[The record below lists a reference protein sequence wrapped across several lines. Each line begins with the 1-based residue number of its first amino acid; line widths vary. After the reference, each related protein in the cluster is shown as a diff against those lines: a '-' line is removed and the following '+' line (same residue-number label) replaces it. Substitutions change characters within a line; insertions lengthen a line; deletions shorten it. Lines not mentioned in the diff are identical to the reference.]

1 MYLGG
6 YWYINSRSLS
16 SKEKLIKH
24 TGVLSWF
31 SELGHANNLFVS
43 DVRLVWTAIEGLP
56 ICAWNKDAIAKIVSP
71 WGTLS
76 DDDTNN
82 GNSLNTRV
90 SRVHSGVNQ
99 SFSLKSRGSIMDV
112 IENLVDIGQTTGPSA
127 GFSGGIL
134 CVWDPNIFVKDN
146 ATISDSFVA
155 VRDLS
160 EKKSLWEYITHI
172 IDLWDGECIILGL
185 IDLPLK
191 GYSYTWSIK
200 SASKMSKLDRFLV
213 SEGLLM
219 LFPSLSALCLE
230 RHLSDHRPI
239 IMREVVVDYGPSP
252 FRVYHSWFTKDGFD
266 KLVED
271 SWKTSSFAD
280 SSKITILR
288 KKFQAL
294 KASIKAWCKDD
305 KHRSSEYRLSIQS
318 RISDLDKMFDSGHSN
333 EELVN
338 ERTSLL
344 KVLHN
349 INKYHSLDMAQKAKV
364 RWSIEGDKNSKFF
377 HGIINMK
384 RSQLAIHGVLIEGD
398 WIDKPYKVKNKFLNH
413 FSNRFARPTGP
424 NIVLDSNM
432 FKQLSSEQIA
442 DLECDVTYDEIKRA
456 VWDCG
461 TNKSP
466 GPDGFTFDFI
476 RTYWKIINQD
486 VVNAVREFFVTSKFP
501 PGSNSSFIAL
511 IPKKQDAK
519 LVKDFRPISLIGC
532 FYKIIAKILANRL
545 SMVILDLI
553 SDVQSA
559 FVPNRQILY
568 GPFILNKLISW
579 CKFHK
584 SKAMIFKVDFEKAFD
599 SVRWDYLD
607 GILSNFGFGSKW
619 REWIQ
624 GCLSSAMGSIL
635 VNGSPTS
642 EFKFHKGL
650 KQGDP
655 LSPFLFI
662 LVMESL
668 HLSFNNILNAGL
680 FKGIRID
687 DSLTLSYLFY
697 ADDAIFIEEV
707 KAAASIIGC
716 STFSNPFTYLG
727 VKVGMSS
734 SRRKSWDEVIGK
746 ISACLSKWKI
756 KTLSIGGRL
765 TLIKSVLT
773 SLPLYHMP
781 IYKAPMGVLRD
792 MESFR
797 KRFFNGI
804 DKNERKISMIGWNKI
819 LASKKKVLSCDR
831 LLGIALLESS
841 VLCPPKRKVAR
852 WWDFDIPEFSSYS
865 YEEWI
870 TWFKSIRI
878 PKAVKDVLEGVCYVV
893 GDLEISQR
901 GAFWKFS
908 ASFGSSL

>member
-1 MYLGG
+1 
-6 YWYINSRSLS
+6 
-16 SKEKLIKH
+16 
-24 TGVLSWF
+24 
-31 SELGHANNLFVS
+31 
-43 DVRLVWTAIEGLP
+43 
-56 ICAWNKDAIAKIVSP
+56 
-71 WGTLS
+71 
-76 DDDTNN
+76 
-82 GNSLNTRV
+82 
-90 SRVHSGVNQ
+90 
-99 SFSLKSRGSIMDV
+99 
-112 IENLVDIGQTTGPSA
+112 
-127 GFSGGIL
+127 
-134 CVWDPNIFVKDN
+134 
-146 ATISDSFVA
+146 
-155 VRDLS
+155 
-160 EKKSLWEYITHI
+160 
-172 IDLWDGECIILGL
+172 
-185 IDLPLK
+185 
-191 GYSYTWSIK
+191 
-200 SASKMSKLDRFLV
+200 
-213 SEGLLM
+213 
-219 LFPSLSALCLE
+219 
-230 RHLSDHRPI
+230 
-239 IMREVVVDYGPSP
+239 
-252 FRVYHSWFTKDGFD
+252 
-266 KLVED
+266 
-271 SWKTSSFAD
+271 
-280 SSKITILR
+280 
-288 KKFQAL
+288 
-294 KASIKAWCKDD
+294 
-305 KHRSSEYRLSIQS
+305 
-318 RISDLDKMFDSGHSN
+318 
-333 EELVN
+333 
-338 ERTSLL
+338 
-344 KVLHN
+344 
-349 INKYHSLDMAQKAKV
+349 MAQKAKV
-364 RWSIEGDKNSKFF
+364 RWSIEGDENSKFF
-377 HGIINMK
+377 YGIINMK
-384 RSQLAIHGVLIEGD
+384 QSQLAIRGVLIEGD
-398 WIDKPYKVKNKFLNH
+398 WIDKPYRVKNEFLNH

-545 SMVILDLI
+545 SMVISDLI

-559 FVPNRQILY
+559 FVPN
-568 GPFILNKLISW
+568 LN
-579 CKFHK
+579 
-584 SKAMIFKVDFEKAFD
+584 FEKAFD
-599 SVRWDYLD
+599 SLRWDYLD
-607 GILSNFGFGSKW
+607 GILSNFGFGSKR

-642 EFKFHKGL
+642 KFKFHKGL

-662 LVMESL
+662 LVMDSL
-668 HLSFNNILNAGL
+668 HLSFNNIMNAGL
-680 FKGIRID
+680 FKGIHID
-687 DSLTLSYLFY
+687 DSLTLSHLFY
-697 ADDAIFIEEV
+697 VDDAIFIV

-746 ISACLSKWKI
+746 IFARLSKWKI

-765 TLIKSVLT
+765 MLIKSVLT

-797 KRFFNGI
+797 RRFFNGI
-804 DKNERKISMIGWNKI
+804 DKNERKISMIGSVLRSSPWICIIRELSSLSSQGINV
-819 LASKKKVLSCDR
+819 LAHLKKKVGNGVHTSFWEDSWIKDIPLSQSYPCLYALENRKHITVAEKISEDTLIASYRRTPRGGVEEDQFFQLIELVDSVSSARTYIDDLLLPTVGSPTRWAKVVLIKINIFAWKVCLDKLPMRLNLSLCGIDIPSIVCPNCSLAGESCSHLFFSCSMAR
-831 LLGIALLESS
+831 LLW
-841 VLCPPKRKVAR
+841 RKFAR

-865 YEEWI
+865 YEKWI

-878 PKAVKDVLEGVCYVV
+878 PKAVKDVLEGVFYVMWWV
-893 GDLEISQR
+893 QPFLEILGLVTDVEANLEQYKIDQAAINSEAAAQRALLQETIEKNKSLIYQQPQHPTQTPAYTSFSGLYFDSQGFPLPMGSIGFGPFSTGEQGSNYNCGPPMSKE
-901 GAFWKFS
+901 GAFP
-908 ASFGSSL
+908 SFGELSLGNSEGIFISEHAIDATP

>member
-1 MYLGG
+1 MAYSLFLLCFPAFLVVPNSGLIITTVVRNSHDKAAACGGCLSALGG
-6 YWYINSRSLS
+6 GGLRRTKSFAVVRLG
-16 SKEKLIKH
+16 L
-24 TGVLSWF
+24 
-31 SELGHANNLFVS
+31 LGHA
-43 DVRLVWTAIEGLP
+43 
-56 ICAWNKDAIAKIVSP
+56 
-71 WGTLS
+71 
-76 DDDTNN
+76 
-82 GNSLNTRV
+82 
-90 SRVHSGVNQ
+90 
-99 SFSLKSRGSIMDV
+99 
-112 IENLVDIGQTTGPSA
+112 
-127 GFSGGIL
+127 
-134 CVWDPNIFVKDN
+134 
-146 ATISDSFVA
+146 
-155 VRDLS
+155 
-160 EKKSLWEYITHI
+160 
-172 IDLWDGECIILGL
+172 LGL

-200 SASKMSKLDRFLV
+200 SASKMSKLDTFLV

-239 IMREVVVDYGPSP
+239 IMRE
-252 FRVYHSWFTKDGFD
+252 DGFD

-318 RISDLDKMFDSGHSN
+318 RISDLDKMFDSGYSN

-344 KVLHN
+344 KELHN
-349 INKYHSLDMAQKAKV
+349 INKCHSLDMAQKAKV
-364 RWSIEGDKNSKFF
+364 RWSIEGDENSKFF

-384 RSQLAIHGVLIEGD
+384 RSQLAIRGVLIEGD
-398 WIDKPYKVKNKFLNH
+398 WIDNPYKVKNEFLNH

-486 VVNAVREFFVTSKFP
+486 VVNAVREFFVTT
-501 PGSNSSFIAL
+501 
-511 IPKKQDAK
+511 
-519 LVKDFRPISLIGC
+519 
-532 FYKIIAKILANRL
+532 KILANRL

-568 GPFILNKLISW
+568 GPFILNK
-579 CKFHK
+579 FHK
-584 SKAMIFKVDFEKAFD
+584 SKAMIFKVDFEKVFD

-607 GILSNFGFGSKW
+607 GILSNFGFGLKW

-642 EFKFHKGL
+642 EFRFHKGL

-697 ADDAIFIEEV
+697 ADDAIFI
-707 KAAASIIGC
+707 G
-716 STFSNPFTYLG
+716 
-727 VKVGMSS
+727 
-734 SRRKSWDEVIGK
+734 
-746 ISACLSKWKI
+746 
-756 KTLSIGGRL
+756 
-765 TLIKSVLT
+765 SVLRSSPWNCIIRELS
-773 SLPLYHMP
+773 SL
-781 IYKAPMGVLRD
+781 
-792 MESFR
+792 SSQ
-797 KRFFNGI
+797 GI
-804 DKNERKISMIGWNKI
+804 NL
-819 LASKKKVLSCDR
+819 LAHLKKKVGNGVHTSFWEDSWIKDIPLSQSHPRVYALENKKHIIVAEKISEATLIASFRRTPRGGVEEDQFSNSNDRWVWLLDPSGEYSVSSARTYIDDLLLPTVGSPTRWAKVVPIKINIFTWKVCLDKLPTRLNLSLRGIDIPSIVCPNCSLAGESCSHLFFSCSMAR
-831 LLGIALLESS
+831 LLW
-841 VLCPPKRKVAR
+841 RKVAR
-852 WWDFDIPEFSSYS
+852 WWDFDIPECLVLLIGIGISHDEVTTAANIIGCSTFS
-865 YEEWI
+865 
-870 TWFKSIRI
+870 TPFKYLG
-878 PKAVKDVLEGVCYVV
+878 VKVGMSCSKCKSWDEVLAK
-893 GDLEISQR
+893 IS
-901 GAFWKFS
+901 S
-908 ASFGSSL
+908 HLSN

>member
-1 MYLGG
+1 MYL
-6 YWYINSRSLS
+6 SR
-16 SKEKLIKH
+16 I
-24 TGVLSWF
+24 
-31 SELGHANNLFVS
+31 
-43 DVRLVWTAIEGLP
+43 
-56 ICAWNKDAIAKIVSP
+56 
-71 WGTLS
+71 
-76 DDDTNN
+76 
-82 GNSLNTRV
+82 
-90 SRVHSGVNQ
+90 
-99 SFSLKSRGSIMDV
+99 
-112 IENLVDIGQTTGPSA
+112 
-127 GFSGGIL
+127 
-134 CVWDPNIFVKDN
+134 
-146 ATISDSFVA
+146 SFVA
-155 VRDLS
+155 VRGNLDVFFYLSYRLFCFLLHKDLS
-160 EKKSLWEYITHI
+160 VNENLFGNISLNI
-172 IDLWDGECIILGL
+172 IDLWDGENAYHYARGCG
-185 IDLPLK
+185 
-191 GYSYTWSIK
+191 
-200 SASKMSKLDRFLV
+200 
-213 SEGLLM
+213 
-219 LFPSLSALCLE
+219 
-230 RHLSDHRPI
+230 
-239 IMREVVVDYGPSP
+239 DYGPSP

-305 KHRSSEYRLSIQS
+305 KQRSME
-318 RISDLDKMFDSGHSN
+318 
-333 EELVN
+333 
-338 ERTSLL
+338 
-344 KVLHN
+344 LHN
-349 INKYHSLDMAQKAKV
+349 INKCHSLDMAQKAKV
-364 RWSIEGDKNSKFF
+364 RWSIEGDENSKFF

-384 RSQLAIHGVLIEGD
+384 RSQLAIRGVLIEGD
-398 WIDKPYKVKNKFLNH
+398 WIDKPYKVKNEFLNH

-545 SMVILDLI
+545 SMVISDLI

-559 FVPNRQILY
+559 FVPN
-568 GPFILNKLISW
+568 
-579 CKFHK
+579 H
-584 SKAMIFKVDFEKAFD
+584 FEKAFD

-619 REWIQ
+619 REWIH
-624 GCLSSAMGSIL
+624 GCLTSAMGSIL

-687 DSLTLSYLFY
+687 DSLTLSHLFY
-697 ADDAIFIEEV
+697 ADDAVFIGKWDRANVVTIVHMLKCFFMASGLQINIHKSKLMGIGVSQEEV
-707 KAAASIIGC
+707 RAAASIIGC

-734 SRRKSWDEVIGK
+734 SKRKSWDEVIGK
-746 ISACLSKWKI
+746 ISARLSKWKI
-756 KTLSIGGRL
+756 KTLSIGGCL
-765 TLIKSVLT
+765 TLIKLVLT
-773 SLPLYHMP
+773 SLPLYHMS

-797 KRFFNGI
+797 RRFFNGSVL
-804 DKNERKISMIGWNKI
+804 RSSPWNCI
-819 LASKKKVLSCDR
+819 IRELSSLSSQGINLLAHLKKKVGNGVHTSFWEDSWIKRLFPLSQSLPLGCMHWRKETIFTVAEKISEATLIASFRRAPRGGVEEDQFIQLVELVDSVILSNSNDR
-831 LLGIALLESS
+831 WVWLLDPSGEYSVSSARTYIDDLLLPTVGSPTRWAKLVNLARIFSSRALWLGFFGVKLLVGGILIFLNFLLMKSGLLGLSLFGFLKLL
-841 VLCPPKRKVAR
+841 RM
-852 WWDFDIPEFSSYS
+852 
-865 YEEWI
+865 
-870 TWFKSIRI
+870 
-878 PKAVKDVLEGVCYVV
+878 
-893 GDLEISQR
+893 
-901 GAFWKFS
+901 FWK
-908 ASFGSSL
+908 ASSMLCGG